1 MPEPLPADVQDLLAL
16 HLVPGLGPRLTAALL
31 ELFGSARAVLKA
43 SSQELQRVPHIGAKL
58 AQDLAVSLRTVDVAA
73 EQIAQGLWALKD
85 RLGLAEPAE
94 LRELIRSFVARVE
107 CRFRHVPYGRR
118 EKSILCGGTIYV
130 KEEPGVIRVVPRG
143 NPLITV
149 TPARARSPASRSAT
163 RLP

>member
-1 MPEPLPADVQDLLAL
+1 MLGEKLEQWRQEREALAAELEALGRPARDPQDLD
-16 HLVPGLGPRLTAALL
+16 R
-31 ELFGSARAVLKA
+31 
-43 SSQELQRVPHIGAKL
+43 
-58 AQDLAVSLRTVDVAA
+58 AA